1 MNKDAIFNI
10 IVEHICEVIPRL
22 ANHSFQYT
30 DQLSALGANSID
42 RADIVIM
49 TLESLSLRMP
59 LTETIKANNIGELAD
74 LLYEKLQS

>member
-10 IVEHICEVIPRL
+10 IVAHICEVIPRL
-22 ANHSFQYT
+22 ANHSFQYS
-30 DQLSALGANSID
+30 DQLSVLGANSID

-49 TLESLSLRMP
+49 ALESLSLRMP
-59 LTETIKANNIGELAD
+59 LTETIKAKNIGELAD

>member
-1 MNKDAIFNI
+1 MNRDEIFNI
-10 IVEHICEVIPRL
+10 IVEHICEVLPKL
-22 ANHSFQYT
+22 ENYNFQY
-30 DQLSALGANSID
+30 DNQLSALGANSID

-59 LTETIKANNIGELAD
+59 LTETLKASNIGQLAD